1 MKSFAINAFNDNYIW
16 VLQSGNHC
24 MIVDPGESTPV
35 LDFFAEHPHLIPCCV
50 LITHLHADHINGIKD
65 LHHHFPEL
73 MVYGPRNINK
83 YLDSAHEI
91 PLDVETINLPIM
103 GNAMV
108 LHTPGH
114 TAEHLSFVVDQ
125 YCFTGDT
132 LFYGGCG
139 RPFHDIYALYQ
150 SMQVL
155 LGLPDELMVCCGHD
169 YTHTNLQFALLLEPN
184 NQTIIDRINHLPVT
198 EPASLA
204 LEKMTNPFLRTHLT
218 SFQQSVMKTY
228 QHWLQDAPKNFH
240 NIKLVMDT
248 LKNTLQNHP
257 KDPYDT
263 KISGFLLFQC
273 IRHLK
278 DHFYQTV

>member
-1 MKSFAINAFNDNYIW
+1 
-16 VLQSGNHC
+16 
-24 MIVDPGESTPV
+24 
-35 LDFFAEHPHLIPCCV
+35 
-50 LITHLHADHINGIKD
+50 
-65 LHHHFPEL
+65 

-155 LGLPDELMVCCGHD
+155 LALPDELMVCCSHD

-184 NQTIIDRINHLPVT
+184 NQAIIDRINHLPLT
-198 EPASLA
+198 EPASL
-204 LEKMTNPFLRTHLT
+204 L
-218 SFQQSVMKTY
+218 
-228 QHWLQDAPKNFH
+228 HWK
-240 NIKLVMDT
+240 K
-248 LKNTLQNHP
+248 
-257 KDPYDT
+257 
-263 KISGFLLFQC
+263 
-273 IRHLK
+273 
-278 DHFYQTV
+278 